1 MADFRHGTRA
11 LDAFVAR
18 PAVAKGVTIPGRT

>member
-1 MADFRHGTRA
+1 FKNVARV

-18 PAVAKGVTIPGRT
+18 PAVAKGLTIPA